1 MDIKTGRPNHINDA
15 LAQLHR
21 NIWYEYTSKEQV
33 YANLILTE
41 KIGIG
46 GELINNPVTEL
57 PSEETVNAKLKELQD
72 DFDEKN
78 KEYKV
83 SRGQEYPPI
92 KDQLD
97 KIYHDMN
104 AEKGDK
110 TGEWFKVIKKVKD
123 DNPKT

>member
-97 KIYHDMN
+97 KIYHEGIDAWKADMITPIKN
-104 AEKGDK
+104 KYSKG
-110 TGEWFKVIKKVKD
+110 
-123 DNPKT
+123 

>member
-15 LAQLHR
+15 LSQLHR
-21 NIWYEYTSKEQV
+21 NIWYKYTSKDQV

-72 DFDEKN
+72 DFDERN

-83 SRGQEYPPI
+83 SRAQEYPHI

-97 KIYHDMN
+97 KIYHD
-104 AEKGDK
+104 GIDK
-110 TGEWFKVIKKVKD
+110 WKDEMIKPIKD
-123 DNPKT
+123 KYPKE